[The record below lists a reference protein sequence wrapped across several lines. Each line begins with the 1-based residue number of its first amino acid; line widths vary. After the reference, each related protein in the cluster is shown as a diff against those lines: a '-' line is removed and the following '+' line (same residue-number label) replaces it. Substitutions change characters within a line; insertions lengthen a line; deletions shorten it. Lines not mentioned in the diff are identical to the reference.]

1 MNKLSLIFV
10 FVGLAAICSG
20 RYLPKKEHVK
30 QTSHEWTET
39 AKKLDWD
46 DKQTAAVVNL
56 MQFIQEHD
64 IESAEMDTNTEWKQS
79 MLDKC
84 MELAHFDHINEL
96 NEHVGD
102 KKWTDVKNADF
113 TTKWDFWNDKYM
125 TWECEQGKM
134 MALKNMCIVVTEDA
148 KKKQWM
154 DDAKTAGY
162 KEAQWKPIAD
172 LVWKIVT
179 TNSTGE
185 KKSILA
191 DHCAMVN
198 DDGQMFEINEN
209 HTPNGM
215 KWADQ
220 AGKNISMK
228 MEFWWNVTQQAECRI
243 AKMKAMKNVCVE
255 FMCPVERKE
264 IEGWAKE
271 AGILENEIETAVDM
285 EMRMRMVRINIQQR
299 DMAMKNYEKFGAN
312 QYMME
317 PTMTKEEIAKANALE
332 NEDWVKRIHFW
343 ANKYHQTTGPDHIK
357 CLKNMFVIIMQNK
370 EKLKE

>member
-113 TTKWDFWNDKYM
+113 TTKWDFWNEKYM

-185 KKSILA
+185 KKIYFGRSL
-191 DHCAMVN
+191 C
-198 DDGQMFEINEN
+198 
-209 HTPNGM
+209 NG
-215 KWADQ
+215 
-220 AGKNISMK
+220 
-228 MEFWWNVTQQAECRI
+228 
-243 AKMKAMKNVCVE
+243 
-255 FMCPVERKE
+255 ER
-264 IEGWAKE
+264 
-271 AGILENEIETAVDM
+271 
-285 EMRMRMVRINIQQR
+285 
-299 DMAMKNYEKFGAN
+299 
-312 QYMME
+312 
-317 PTMTKEEIAKANALE
+317 
-332 NEDWVKRIHFW
+332 
-343 ANKYHQTTGPDHIK
+343 
-357 CLKNMFVIIMQNK
+357 
-370 EKLKE
+370 